1 MVQVIWIVLAVLVTF
16 TAGYMGYSRDL
27 ARFLELDEET
37 ETPAHKYEDGQEYIP
52 SKKPV
57 LLGHHYSS
65 IAGGAPIVGP
75 ITAGAVWGWV
85 PALLWIAVG
94 NPLMGS
100 VHDFVSLSG
109 SLRHDGKSVGYIIGE
124 YIGEGGKNMLLWF
137 AFLTIILVVAVF
149 ALVVAIVFDS
159 FPQVTTASF
168 IYIALALVFGVYLY
182 QLNGPFLP
190 GTALFVAGVFA
201 AVYVG
206 IQYPFAL
213 FPYPAGTESTHP
225 EGTIILAEALSLG
238 DGQWIPGA
246 GAVAM
251 NPNRAAWVPVVMLY
265 AGIAS
270 ALPVWTLLQPRD
282 YLSSFLLYSGVGGTL
297 LAVVVGT
304 VFATSAEPLVVADS
318 LGAFNGFWGVAGAGL
333 APLFPLLF
341 ITIACGTISGFHSL
355 VSSGTT
361 AKQLDKETDARLIGY
376 GGMLGEGLLASVALI
391 TLAVAGF
398 ADPDG
403 GIGAALPNFAS
414 GGGIILTSLGL
425 PQSFGAPF
433 MALVLVSFLL
443 TSTDTAVRLG
453 RYMMEEIVG
462 LPAGRTSSGL
472 AVGDDLRS
480 AFGGFASGLR
490 STFSGLDGGLR
501 SMLAELGRGLR
512 SVLAEL
518 GRGRYTN
525 PLIQAVPAYLLVIS
539 GEWLTLWA
547 LFGGANQL
555 LAALALLA
563 ATVWLANW
571 DDSKQLYSTGVPMAI
586 MITITVLGLA
596 WLAFYSNLYQN
607 IIQGGADGIPA
618 LISSGIQTVLAL
630 VLIGLAS
637 ALVKKGYD
645 NISTV
650 RDRTGGRAVEPGDD

>member
-1 MVQVIWIVLAVLVTF
+1 MTQVIWIVLAVLVTF
-16 TAGYMGYSRDL
+16 SVGYLGYSKYL
-27 ARFLELDEET
+27 ARFLELDDEN
-37 ETPAHKYEDGQEYIP
+37 ETPAHKYEDGQEYVP

-85 PALLWIAVG
+85 PALLWIAIG

-109 SLRHDGKSVGYIIGE
+109 SLRHEGKSIGYIIGE

-149 ALVVAIVFDS
+149 ALVVAIVFDA

-168 IYIALALVFGVYLY
+168 VYIALALLLGVYLY

-190 GTALFVAGVFA
+190 GTVVFVTLVFAGVYA
-201 AVYVG
+201 G

-213 FPYPAGTESTHP
+213 FPAVGDASYPAGTLV
-225 EGTIILAEALSLG
+225 LADVLNLG
-238 DGQWIPGA
+238 SGQWIPGSSA
-246 GAVAM
+246 TAM
-251 NPNRAAWVPVVMLY
+251 NPNRAAWVPIIMVY

-270 ALPVWTLLQPRD
+270 ALPVWVLLQPRD
-282 YLSSFLLYSGVGGTL
+282 YLSSFLLYAGVGGAL
-297 LAVVVGT
+297 LAVIVGT
-304 VFATSAEPLVVADS
+304 IFGTAATESGSLVIADS
-318 LGAFNGFWGVAGAGL
+318 MGAFNGFWGVEGAGL

-361 AKQLDKETDARLIGY
+361 AKQLNKETDARLIGY
-376 GGMLGEGLLASVALI
+376 GGMLGEGLLAAVALS

-398 ADPDG
+398 ADPAG
-403 GIGAALPNFAS
+403 GIGAALPNFAT
-414 GGGIILTSLGL
+414 GGGIIFTSLGI
-425 PQSFGAPF
+425 PETFGAPF

-462 LPAGRTSSGL
+462 LEAGQT
-472 AVGDDLRS
+472 
-480 AFGGFASGLR
+480 ASGFNVGGGIR
-490 STFSGLDGGLR
+490 ST
-501 SMLAELGRGLR
+501 LG
-512 SVLAEL
+512 EI

-525 PLIQAVPAYLLVIS
+525 PLVQAIPAYLMVIS

-555 LAALALLA
+555 LAALALLT

-586 MITITVLGLA
+586 MTTITILGLA

-607 IIQGGADGIPA
+607 LIQGGAEGTAAIA
-618 LISSGIQTVLAL
+618 SSVVQMVLAL
-630 VLIGLAS
+630 VLIGLAL

-650 RDRTGGRAVEPGDD
+650 RDRGRAGAVEPGDD

>member
-16 TAGYMGYSRDL
+16 SAGYLGYSRYL
-27 ARFLELDEET
+27 AQFLELNDDN
-37 ETPAHKYEDGQEYIP
+37 ETPAHKYEDGQEYVP

-85 PALLWIAVG
+85 PALLWIAIG

-109 SLRHDGKSVGYIIGE
+109 SLRHEGKSIGYIIGE
-124 YIGEGGKNMLLWF
+124 YVGEGGKNMLLWF

-149 ALVVAIVFDS
+149 ALVVAIVFDA
-159 FPQVTTASF
+159 FPQVTTAST
-168 IYIALALVFGVYLY
+168 IYIALALAFGVYLY
-182 QLNGPFLP
+182 QVNGPFLP
-190 GTALFVAGVFA
+190 GTVVFVAGVFA
-201 AVYVG
+201 GVYAG

-213 FPYPAGTESTHP
+213 FPAVGDAAYPAGT
-225 EGTIILAEALSLG
+225 IVLADVLG
-238 DGQWIPGA
+238 LGSGQWLPGSSA
-246 GAVAM
+246 FAM
-251 NPNRAAWVPVVMLY
+251 NPNRAAWVPMVMVY
-265 AGIAS
+265 AGVAS
-270 ALPVWTLLQPRD
+270 ALPVWVLLQPRD
-282 YLSSFLLYSGVGGTL
+282 YLSSFLLYTGVGGTL

-304 VFATSAEPLVVADS
+304 VLATSAEPLVVDSS
-318 LGAFNGFWGVAGAGL
+318 LGAFEGFWGVEGAGL

-361 AKQLDKETDARLIGY
+361 AKQLNKETDARLIGY

-398 ADPDG
+398 ADPAG
-403 GIGAALPNFAS
+403 GIGAALPNFAT
-414 GGGIILTSLGL
+414 GGGIILTSVGI

-453 RYMMEEIVG
+453 RYMMEEIIGV
-462 LPAGRTSSGL
+462 PAGQTAGSSD
-472 AVGDDLRS
+472 VI
-480 AFGGFASGLR
+480 
-490 STFSGLDGGLR
+490 GGLG
-501 SMLAELGRGLR
+501 SLFG
-512 SVLAEL
+512 
-518 GRGRYTN
+518 GRYTN
-525 PLIQAVPAYLLVIS
+525 PVIQAVPAYLMVIS

-555 LAALALLA
+555 LAALALLT

-571 DDSKQLYSTGVPMAI
+571 QDDKQLYSTGVPMAI
-586 MITITVLGLA
+586 MVTITVLGLA

-607 IIQGGADGIPA
+607 VIQGGAGDTAA
-618 LISSGIQTVLAL
+618 LISSVVQMVLAL
-630 VLIGLAS
+630 VLIGLALG
-637 ALVKKGYD
+637 LVKKGYD

-650 RDRTGGRAVEPGDD
+650 RDRSGGAAVEPSDD